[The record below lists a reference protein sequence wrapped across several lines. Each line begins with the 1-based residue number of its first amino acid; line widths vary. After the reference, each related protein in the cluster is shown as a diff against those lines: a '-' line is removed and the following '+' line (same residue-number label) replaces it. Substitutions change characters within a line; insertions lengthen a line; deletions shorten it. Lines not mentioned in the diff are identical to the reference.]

1 MANMVQLPFNRQYE
15 NFRRM
20 PAYPAGGQVPQGLTR
35 GPAIQSA
42 GQSTVVINSMHQF
55 TYANGDFLS
64 MFVGATTNEPKS
76 WIFLPSFM
84 QRALKFSYLVGPDD
98 GHWEGYV
105 GEPGGGTLV
114 TDQLDPTSAFATGRT
129 LARESTKLRDVGF
142 HEICKTDFYLD
153 QN

>member
-64 MFVGATTNEPKS
+64 MFVGATTNEPAPTMVIGKVMS
-76 WIFLPSFM
+76 
-84 QRALKFSYLVGPDD
+84 V
-98 GHWEGYV
+98 
-105 GEPGGGTLV
+105 EPGGGYV
-114 TDQLDPTSAFATGRT
+114 GNGPAGPYQRVRD
-129 LARESTKLRDVGF
+129 REDAGQGVDETQRDVGF